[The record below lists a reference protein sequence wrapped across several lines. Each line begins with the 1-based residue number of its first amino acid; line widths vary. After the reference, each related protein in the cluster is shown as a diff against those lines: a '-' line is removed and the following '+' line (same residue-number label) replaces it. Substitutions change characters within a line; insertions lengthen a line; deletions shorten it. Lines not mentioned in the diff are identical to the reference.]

1 MLLEGKGFEAS
12 SWLPWFDLFCHAY
25 RFIVFLLIISP
36 LKLFIVHIF
45 RGSRL
50 FLQNGLFVVG
60 PESAKAHPG
69 PVCYRKNG
77 YLAVTDA
84 NVVLGRVI
92 PDFFPKI
99 FGPNEDEPLD
109 LDGAKAAFQALAGE
123 EEAKGRT
130 IEGAFFLLDVD
141 VSTFKIL

>member
-1 MLLEGKGFEAS
+1 MLAKL
-12 SWLPWFDLFCHAY
+12 LPY
-25 RFIVFLLIISP
+25 RKFTA
-36 LKLFIVHIF
+36 KYLFITTTTF

-92 PDFFPKI
+92 PDYFPNI

-109 LDGAKAAFQALAGE
+109 LEGE
-123 EEAKGRT
+123 LQ
-130 IEGAFFLLDVD
+130 IFDSL
-141 VSTFKIL
+141 